1 VACADQSMDVSEAI
15 RPSAAN
21 AGEPAR
27 APGWAQALSV
37 RQDAVNNGARQ
48 ESNDGMEWLGP

>member
-1 VACADQSMDVSEAI
+1 MDASEVI
-15 RPSAAN
+15 TPSAAN

-27 APGWAQALSV
+27 APDWAQALSV